1 MSENISVCGTDCGA
15 CSFFGGLCR
24 GCNECQGRV
33 FHAPAGCACPIYAC
47 VREKKGLRNCAQCPD
62 LPCSLWK
69 STRDPSFTDEQ
80 FAANIAGRVD
90 NLRKRMTNRE
100 LADFVSAQLA
110 PLPEV
115 RRIPMM
121 GGFIFYYRERI
132 FGGVY
137 GTGFMVK
144 NVPAAWRFMPGTSAE
159 PPYDGREAHAARPDS
174 RRFRKAPRHGAGDVG
189 RTAGTSAEEAE
200 TLTAFGKH
208 SGKSSKRR
216 VKRGKNL
223 RKPLA

>member
-1 MSENISVCGTDCGA
+1 MSESISVCGTDCGA

-33 FHAPAGCACPIYAC
+33 FHAPAGCACSIYAC

-62 LPCSLWK
+62 LPCSLWQ

-80 FAANIAGRVD
+80 FAANIAGRVE

-137 GTGFMVK
+137 GPGFMVK

-159 PPYDGREAHAARPDS
+159 
-174 RRFRKAPRHGAGDVG
+174 KAER
-189 RTAGTSAEEAE
+189 
-200 TLTAFGKH
+200 LTAFGKH
-208 SGKSSKRR
+208 SGKSAKRC

>member
-1 MSENISVCGTDCGA
+1 M
-15 CSFFGGLCR
+15 
-24 GCNECQGRV
+24 
-33 FHAPAGCACPIYAC
+33 
-47 VREKKGLRNCAQCPD
+47 RNCAQCPD
-62 LPCSLWK
+62 LPCSLWQ

-80 FAANIAGRVD
+80 FAANIAGRVE

-159 PPYDGREAHAARPDS
+159 REAYAARPDS

-189 RTAGTSAEEAE
+189 RTAGTSAEKAE
-200 TLTAFGKH
+200 TLTAFGRH
-208 SGKSSKRR
+208 SGKSAKRC

>member
-1 MSENISVCGTDCGA
+1 MSESISVCGTDCGA

-33 FHAPAGCACPIYAC
+33 FHAPTGCACPIYAC

-144 NVPAAWRFMPGTSAE
+144 NVPAA
-159 PPYDGREAHAARPDS
+159 D
-174 RRFRKAPRHGAGDVG
+174 RKSTRLNSSH
-189 RTAGTSAEEAE
+189 RT
-200 TLTAFGKH
+200 
-208 SGKSSKRR
+208 
-216 VKRGKNL
+216 
-223 RKPLA
+223 

>member
-1 MSENISVCGTDCGA
+1 MSESISVCGTDCGA

-47 VREKKGLRNCAQCPD
+47 VREKKGLRNCAKCLD
-62 LPCSLWK
+62 LPCSLWQ

-80 FAANIAGRVD
+80 FAANIAGRVE

-144 NVPAAWRFMPGTSAE
+144 NVPAAWRFMPGTSA
-159 PPYDGREAHAARPDS
+159 GRPTMARSLCCTS
-174 RRFRKAPRHGAGDVG
+174 RFSQIPQSSAPWCR
-189 RTAGTSAEEAE
+189 RC
-200 TLTAFGKH
+200 
-208 SGKSSKRR
+208 GKSCRNVRR
-216 VKRGKNL
+216 RNGN
-223 RKPLA
+223 ADGFWEA

>member
-1 MSENISVCGTDCGA
+1 MSESISVCGTDCGA

-24 GCNECQGRV
+24 GCNECQGHV

-62 LPCSLWK
+62 LPCSLWQ

-80 FAANIAGRVD
+80 FAANIAGRVE

-132 FGGVY
+132 FGGIY
-137 GTGFMVK
+137 GTGLR
-144 NVPAAWRFMPGTSAE
+144 W
-159 PPYDGREAHAARPDS
+159 REAYAARPDS

-189 RTAGTSAEEAE
+189 RTAGTSAEKAE
-200 TLTAFGKH
+200 RLTAFGKH
-208 SGKSSKRR
+208 SGKSAKRC

>member
-1 MSENISVCGTDCGA
+1 MSESISVCGTDCGA

-33 FHAPAGCACPIYAC
+33 FHAPTGCACSIYAC

-62 LPCSLWK
+62 LPCSLWQ

-80 FAANIAGRVD
+80 FAANIAGRGFRLCPAGTAAGSPPNPHDGRVH
-90 NLRKRMTNRE
+90 LLLPR
-100 LADFVSAQLA
+100 ADFR
-110 PLPEV
+110 
-115 RRIPMM
+115 RRIRHGLHGQECPRRVALHA
-121 GGFIFYYRERI
+121 GYFRRA
-132 FGGVY
+132 
-137 GTGFMVK
+137 TLR
-144 NVPAAWRFMPGTSAE
+144 W
-159 PPYDGREAHAARPDS
+159 REAYAARPDS

-189 RTAGTSAEEAE
+189 RVAGTSAEKAE

-208 SGKSSKRR
+208 SGKSAKRC

>member
-1 MSENISVCGTDCGA
+1 M
-15 CSFFGGLCR
+15 
-24 GCNECQGRV
+24 

-62 LPCSLWK
+62 LPCSLWQ

-80 FAANIAGRVD
+80 FAANIAGRVE

-132 FGGVY
+132 FGGIY

-144 NVPAAWRFMPGTSAE
+144 NVPAAWRFMPWT
-159 PPYDGREAHAARPDS
+159 
-174 RRFRKAPRHGAGDVG
+174 
-189 RTAGTSAEEAE
+189 TADQPSYCSK
-200 TLTAFGKH
+200 LMQHFQILH
-208 SGKSSKRR
+208 YSSKLRAMVHAMWEELPER
-216 VKRGKNL
+216 PPRKRK
-223 RKPLA
+223 R